1 MCCPVG
7 LCAHVPSWV
16 RSGTV
21 VRPVG
26 LIHWWCQPVGYGIY
40 VSDIYSAHAAQLGM
54 V

>member
-16 RSGTV
+16 RSGTY

-26 LIHWWCQPVGYGIY
+26 LIHMCCPVGYGIY
-40 VSDIYSAHAAQLGM
+40 IYIYSAHAAQLGM